1 MAARASTPTAPPRSP
16 AGKALVA
23 ATAAHARVAV
33 VAQRTLAAADGF
45 VAGVADA
52 ALTFE
57 EKAALGAALY
67 DSSPYYK
74 GERGLFDWEERWFDA
89 DLPQEP
95 GRVLVAACGA
105 GRELVA
111 VRARGHLVDGFDPAP
126 SMVALAAR
134 RTPAARV
141 WQATFAE
148 WLAGPDEAYDA
159 ILIGWG
165 ALSHVLDPSER
176 LALFAAC
183 RRRCPAGPTLVSY
196 WPRPASAQGAAPP
209 RARALGARLG
219 GRIARLRGVDCR
231 ATGDPFQPG
240 IGFAHQYADAELAE
254 LACAAGFEVVCRGRP
269 GDYPHAT
276 LR

>member
-1 MAARASTPTAPPRSP
+1 MAARAPTPTAPPRSL
-16 AGKALVA
+16 AGRALVS

-57 EKAALGAALY
+57 EKAALGAVLY
-67 DSSPYYK
+67 DSSPFYK

-89 DLPQEP
+89 DLPREP

-111 VRARGHLVDGFDPAP
+111 IGARGHAVEGFDPAP
-126 SMVALAAR
+126 SMVALAASR
-134 RTPAARV
+134 ASAARV

-148 WLAGPDEAYDA
+148 WVAAPDERYDA

-165 ALSHVLDPSER
+165 ALSHVLDPDER
-176 LALFAAC
+176 RALLAAC
-183 RRRCPAGPTLVSY
+183 RRRCPAGPTLLSY
-196 WPRPASAQGAAPP
+196 WPRPTLAEGASPP
-209 RARALGARLG
+209 RARALGVRLG
-219 GRIARLRGVDCR
+219 RRLARSRDADCR

-240 IGFAHQYADAELAE
+240 IGFSHPYAEEELDA
-254 LACAAGFEVVCRGRP
+254 LACAAGFELLRRGGA